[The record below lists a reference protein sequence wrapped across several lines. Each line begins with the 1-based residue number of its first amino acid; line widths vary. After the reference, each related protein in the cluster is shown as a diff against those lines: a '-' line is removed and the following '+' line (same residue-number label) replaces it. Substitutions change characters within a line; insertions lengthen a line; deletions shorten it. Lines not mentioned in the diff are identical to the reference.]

1 MAEKFIIENIN
12 KMSKQHHIEIF
23 KIILNN
29 SINYTENNNGI
40 FINYNELSQ
49 KCVSD
54 IKNYIKYILENNI
67 NIKEYEEKKK
77 ELKNSF

>member
-29 SINYTENNNGI
+29 SVNYTENNNGI
-40 FINYNELSQ
+40 FINYNDLSPE
-49 KCVSD
+49 CVSD
-54 IKNYIKYILENNI
+54 IENYIKYILENNI

-77 ELKNSF
+77 ELKNLF